1 MTEALEPVFIGIDVA
16 KATLEVALS
25 SEPRSSSWANDEA
38 GLASLLAYV
47 EGVGERVALVLL
59 EATGGL
65 EQPAAAALCAQG
77 YAVIVVNPRQAHDF
91 AKAMGH
97 LAKTDRIDAYSLA
110 QFARTLNASDRRD
123 KLLLKPAEPEQQEL
137 LAIVMRRKQLVG
149 MHVAETNRLASMHA
163 SQRKSIRAVLKALEQ
178 QITQLD
184 KDAGRMLKDHFK
196 DKLELLKGL
205 KGVGPGTQAVLM
217 GALPEL
223 GRLTRQEIAKL
234 VGVAPLKR
242 DSGNFKGR
250 RTTWGGRANVR
261 SALYMASLSAVRHE
275 PTIRAFYERLVA
287 AGKPKKVALVA
298 CMHKLLTIMN
308 AVIKSGVPWQP
319 GYPQHATA

>member
-25 SEPRSSSWANDEA
+25 SEPKSSSWANDEA
-38 GLASLLAYV
+38 GLAALLAYV
-47 EGVGERVALVLL
+47 EGVRDRVAAVLL

-77 YAVIVVNPRQAHDF
+77 YAVMVVNPRQAHDF
-91 AKAMGH
+91 AKALGH
-97 LAKTDRIDAYSLA
+97 LAKTDRIDARSLA
-110 QFARTLNASDRRD
+110 LFARTLHGSDKRD
-123 KLLLKPAEPEQQEL
+123 KLLLKQTEPEQQEL
-137 LAIVMRRKQLVG
+137 LAIVTRRSQLVG
-149 MHVAETNRLASMHA
+149 MHVAETNRLASMHV

-184 KDAGRMLKDHFK
+184 KDAGRMLKEHFQ

-223 GRLTRQEIAKL
+223 GRLTRREIGKL
-234 VGVAPLKR
+234 VGVAPLNR
-242 DSGNFKGR
+242 DSGSFKGR

-308 AVIKSGVPWQP
+308 AVIKSGVPWQS
-319 GYPQHATA
+319 GYPQHANA

>member
-25 SEPRSSSWANDEA
+25 SEPKSSSWANDEA
-38 GLASLLAYV
+38 GLAALLAYV
-47 EGVGERVALVLL
+47 QGVRERVALVLL

-97 LAKTDRIDAYSLA
+97 LAKTDRIDARSLA
-110 QFARTLNASDRRD
+110 QFARTLNDSDKRD

-137 LAIVMRRKQLVG
+137 LAIVTRRKQLVG
-149 MHVAETNRLASMHA
+149 MHVAETNRLGSMHA

-184 KDAGRMLKDHFK
+184 KDAGRMLKEHFK

-223 GRLTRQEIAKL
+223 GRLTRHEIGKL
-234 VGVAPLKR
+234 VGVAPLNR
-242 DSGNFKGR
+242 DSGKFKGK
-250 RTTWGGRANVR
+250 RTTWGGRAHVR

-275 PTIRAFYERLVA
+275 PTIRAFYERLLA

-308 AVIKSGVPWQP
+308 AVIKSGVPWQAS
-319 GYPQHATA
+319 YPHQVSA